1 VKDDIKK
8 ALVPAMKAREAV
20 RVETIRALLTAIQYE
35 EVAAGTENLPA
46 ATVTEILKREVKKR
60 KEELEFVAKAR
71 PDGVAKLNEE
81 IATIEGFLP
90 KQMSA
95 SELEG
100 VITQI
105 KSSNPAANM
114 GVVMKLLK
122 EQHAG
127 LYDSKLASDLA
138 KRIAG

>member
-1 VKDDIKK
+1 MKDEIKK
-8 ALVPAMKAREAV
+8 ALVPAMKARQAV

-35 EVAAGTENLPA
+35 EVAAGTENLP
-46 ATVTEILKREVKKR
+46 TNTIVEILKRELKKR
-60 KEELEFVAKAR
+60 KEEMEFVAKAR
-71 PDGVAKLNEE
+71 PDGVEKLTEE
-81 IATIEGFLP
+81 IVTIEGFLP

-100 VITQI
+100 LITQI

-114 GVVMKLLK
+114 SAVMKVLK

-127 LYDSKLASDLA
+127 LYDAKMASELA